1 MTGRRPLPTPDAD
14 DTSLVHHVLDTVD
27 VERQQ
32 LAHRL
37 HDGPQQ
43 VLTAIRLLANGVSQA
58 MDVGD
63 QQRARDGLR
72 RLEQLAGEA
81 ADELRRLSSGLHPV
95 VLEQRG
101 LVQALGALAEI
112 LENEYGL
119 AATFARA
126 RDWRPGDDERDA
138 GIYLVAREWSLDAV
152 RRGAAA
158 VAIELGSDGDGVR
171 MSLRASGCPR
181 PEGRV
186 GQLLHERANRIG
198 GSLSVSGDDPVTV
211 VLTAP

>member
-1 MTGRRPLPTPDAD
+1 MSGRLQTPDEGDA
-14 DTSLVHHVLDTVD
+14 SLVHHVLDTVD

-58 MDVGD
+58 LDVGD
-63 QQRARDGLR
+63 QQRARDGLE

-81 ADELRRLSSGLHPV
+81 ADELRRLSGGLHPV

-101 LVQALGALAEI
+101 LVQALGALIEI

-119 AATFARA
+119 TATFARA
-126 RDWRPGDDERDA
+126 RDWQPGDDDRDA
-138 GIYLVAREWSLDAV
+138 GIYLVAREWSLDAA
-152 RRGAAA
+152 RRGCP
-158 VAIELGSDGDGVR
+158 GGRD
-171 MSLRASGCPR
+171 RA
-181 PEGRV
+181 
-186 GQLLHERANRIG
+186 
-198 GSLSVSGDDPVTV
+198 
-211 VLTAP
+211 